1 MVFNIILSKQKV
13 VELIE
18 IGGYVPVEF
27 KQRFSSYEKIAK
39 EMIAFAN
46 TRGGFL
52 LLGVDD
58 DKSLYGLESEKTDT
72 DLIKETAEKYCEP
85 EIKCQIEWFE
95 IDSKDVLV
103 TRIFESGNKPHRIQD
118 YKTNLDLNTALV
130 YVRVNDKSVLASKE
144 MIKIL
149 QLQSNEKPLSHYEV
163 GSHEKIVF
171 NYLDK
176 NETITVKELSK
187 AANLSERRASRTL
200 IKLVRANL
208 LLIHQKDN
216 GESFFTYAG

>member
-1 MVFNIILSKQKV
+1 MLSRKKV
-13 VELIE
+13 VELINE
-18 IGGYVPVEF
+18 GETLTVEF

-46 TRGGFL
+46 TRGGFIL
-52 LLGVDD
+52 FGVDD

-72 DLIKETAEKYCEP
+72 ELIKETAEKYCEP
-85 EIKCQIEWFE
+85 EVECKIEWFE
-95 IDSKDVLV
+95 IKGKDVLV
-103 TRIFESGNKPHRIQD
+103 VHILESNNKPHRIQD
-118 YKTNLDLNTALV
+118 YKTNLDPNTAQV
-130 YVRVNDKSVLASKE
+130 YVRINDKSVLASKE

-149 QLQSNEKPLSHYEV
+149 QSQSNQRPLSHYTV
-163 GSHEKIVF
+163 GNQEKIVF

-187 AANLSERRASRTL
+187 TANLSERRASRTL

>member
-1 MVFNIILSKQKV
+1 MLSLKKV
-13 VELIE
+13 LELIE
-18 IGGYVPVEF
+18 LGESLTVEF
-27 KQRFSSYEKIAK
+27 KQRFSSHEKIAK

-46 TRGGFL
+46 TRGGYILF
-52 LLGVDD
+52 GVDD

-72 DLIKETAEKYCEP
+72 ELIKETAEKFCEP
-85 EIKCQIEWFE
+85 AVKYQIEWFE
-95 IDSKDVLV
+95 IKGKDILAAH
-103 TRIFESGNKPHRIQD
+103 IFESKNKPHRIQD
-118 YKTNLDLNTALV
+118 YKTNLDLNDAQV
-130 YVRVNDKSVLASKE
+130 YVRVNDKSILASKE

-149 QLQSNEKPLSHYEV
+149 QSQSNEKPLSHYEV
-163 GSHEKIVF
+163 GSQEKIVF

>member
-1 MVFNIILSKQKV
+1 MLSRRKV

-18 IGGYVPVEF
+18 QGESLFVEF
-27 KQRFSSYEKIAK
+27 KQRFSSHEKIAK
-39 EMIAFAN
+39 EMVAFAN
-46 TRGGFL
+46 TRGGYL
-52 LLGVDD
+52 LFGVDD

-72 DLIKETAEKYCEP
+72 ELIKETAEKYCEP
-85 EIKCQIEWFE
+85 KVDYRIEWFE
-95 IDSKDVLV
+95 ISHKDVLV
-103 TRIFESGNKPHRIQD
+103 VQILESKNKPHRIQD
-118 YKTNLDLNTALV
+118 YKSNFDLNTAQV

-149 QLQSNEKPLSHYEV
+149 QSQSTEKPLEHYTV
-163 GSHEKIVF
+163 GKQEKTVF
-171 NYLDK
+171 NYLDN
-176 NETITVKELSK
+176 NETITVKELSRY
-187 AANLSERRASRTL
+187 ANLSERRASRTL